1 MRFIYL
7 LTTLLAGTVPVWAQT
22 ITNYQKALSVLQK
35 AISATGK
42 DVPAGL
48 LLTTS
53 GTIHNLGHYD
63 VPEKTK
69 DIPVEEKLAYFEP
82 EQVSYVR
89 SVIQNNGGSYISASV
104 SKSDSL
110 YSIGYF
116 DRTLVKSNA
125 QGFRYEAAKAL
136 PIKLLQFAYANRQSL
151 RYLGE
156 QGKHSLLSFSD
167 KPNDAVTIYINS
179 KTFLVEKVEKIV
191 YNDRY
196 GDVSFCSEYK
206 GYEDKNGLKVPTSRS
221 DYEFGILEREM
232 TYTEI
237 RSGIKSDTSDL
248 QLRWVPV
255 AFRTKLAEINQK
267 SESLVVETI
276 APNIDLIKIM
286 SQNNKVLVVQFSDH
300 VALFESPSGIGL
312 NQQILSEIQKR
323 YPQKPLRQ
331 VFLTHHHPDHAGG
344 IRAFADLPVMFVTTA
359 GNEAYFKKLL
369 TNTHTL
375 GNANTTNG
383 QNYTFDFVPLDG
395 QETYKDKQ
403 TEVVA
408 YEIGKGT
415 SHTAEHLAF
424 YFPQQKLLWSGDLLF
439 FRVDGRISPAG
450 ERGKAVYN
458 LISKNNLAVDKIY
471 TAWPLNGQAAFG
483 TVDDLRKSVE
493 LK

>member
-1 MRFIYL
+1 MRCIYL
-7 LTTLLAGTVPVWAQT
+7 VVALLAGTSPVWAQT
-22 ITNYQKALSVLQK
+22 IVNYQKALSVLRK

-42 DVPAGL
+42 DVPASL
-48 LLTTS
+48 LLTTK

-69 DIPVEEKLAYFEP
+69 DIPVEEKVAYFAP
-82 EQVSYVR
+82 EQVSYLR
-89 SVIQNNGGSYISASV
+89 SVIQNNGGSYISSSV

-125 QGFRYEAAKAL
+125 QEFRFEAAKAL
-136 PIKLLQFAYANRQSL
+136 PIKLLQFALANRQSL

-156 QGKHSLLSFSD
+156 QGKQSLLSFSY
-167 KPNDAVTIYINS
+167 KPNDAVTLYINS
-179 KTFLVEKVEKIV
+179 KTFLLEKVEKIG

-196 GDVSFCSEYK
+196 GDVPFISEYK
-206 GYEDKNGLKVPTSRS
+206 GYEDKNGLKVPTSRI
-221 DYEFGILEREM
+221 DYEFGLPEREM
-232 TYTEI
+232 TYTDF
-237 RSGIKSDTSDL
+237 RSGVKPDTTDL

-255 AFRTKLAEINQK
+255 AFRTKLPEINQK
-267 SESLVVETI
+267 NESLFVETI
-276 APNIDLIKIM
+276 ASNIDLIKIT
-286 SQNNKVLVVQFSDH
+286 SQNNKVLVVQFNEH
-300 VALFESPSGIGL
+300 VALFESPSGLGL
-312 NQQILSEIQKR
+312 NQQIINEIQKR

-344 IRAFADLPVMFVTTA
+344 IRAFADLPVTYVTTA
-359 GNEAYFKKLL
+359 GNELYFKKLL
-369 TNTHTL
+369 TTTHTL
-375 GNANTTNG
+375 GEATPTNE
-383 QNYTFDFVPLDG
+383 QNYKFDFVPLDG
-395 QETYKDKQ
+395 QKTYRDKQ

-424 YFPQQKLLWSGDLLF
+424 YFPQQKLIWSGDLLF
-439 FRVDGRISPAG
+439 FRIDGRISPAG
-450 ERGKAVYN
+450 DRGKAVYN
-458 LISKNNLAVDKIY
+458 LIRKNNLAIDKIY
-471 TAWPLNGQAAFG
+471 TAWPLNGQAAYG